1 MNITNKQKLSSSYI
15 IIKVHLKS
23 LEETTNKL
31 CELRLNMLKLTKSE
45 PWTLEDLSQ
54 AVKDLDK
61 NKSRDAK
68 GYATE
73 LFKDGIAG
81 SDLNLVV
88 LKFMKHMK
96 KNHEYP

>member
-1 MNITNKQKLSSSYI
+1 MSSSYI

-45 PWTLEDLSQ
+45 PWTLEDLIQS
-54 AVKDLDK
+54 VKDLDK

-88 LKFMKHMK
+88 LKFMNHMK